1 MQLHELTQEGIIR
14 LVKPIWDNIIVTSN
28 KRCYQTFSKD
38 FSTEMLQ
45 HATRKDIEDQWESLP
60 VLRSLQSNPEFMG
73 YLKNKDR
80 IRVLW
85 KQKSSATTDEL
96 LGHLELIIE
105 NEQVKVDGAQIV

>member
-1 MQLHELTQEGIIR
+1 MQLHELTQEGIIK
-14 LVKPIWDNIIVTSN
+14 LVKPIWDNIIVASN
-28 KRCYQTFSKD
+28 ERCYQKFSED
-38 FSTEMLQ
+38 FSTEMLK
-45 HATRKDIEDQWESLP
+45 HATRKNIEDQWGNSP
-60 VLRSLQSNPEFMG
+60 VLRSLQPNPEFMG

-105 NEQVKVDGAQIV
+105 IEQVKVAGAQIV